1 VDNEV
6 VLQLQALPYSGNHI
20 KSNPNFHQDE
30 LAVVVLASFP
40 VDMNAFNGTLA
51 AGPKPIFVSSKPE
64 EALASLQSAEYAHR
78 ICQALVG
85 RLTTTEAITGEQAV
99 QIGPLPRRAK
109 TTSPLV
115 REWLQQEPALNKE
128 REEPLN
134 KRPREEPQ
142 GPGAAAGHQVGL
154 AGKKIFLFKEI
165 FINGTPC
172 IGRKMQNFFF
182 FL

>member
-1 VDNEV
+1 
-6 VLQLQALPYSGNHI
+6 
-20 KSNPNFHQDE
+20 
-30 LAVVVLASFP
+30 
-40 VDMNAFNGTLA
+40 
-51 AGPKPIFVSSKPE
+51 VSSKPD

-115 REWLQQEPALNKE
+115 REWLPQEPARNRE

-134 KRPREEPQ
+134 KRPREELQ
-142 GPGAAAGHQVGL
+142 GPGAAVGHQASL
-154 AGKKIFLFKEI
+154 AGKKIFFFFKKF
-165 FINGTPC
+165 FINGTP
-172 IGRKMQNFFF
+172 
-182 FL
+182 